1 MKRNLNW
8 KKVWKYSVIFWGYT
22 EDAFYFAP
30 KAGYAAKKGEQAK
43 EFQKLIK
50 AVHSQGMNV
59 VMDFDFDESKIT
71 VDEDGQVS
79 YIGVYER
86 RRSNQIIEDFMLA
99 ANETIAEDYFWQQIP
114 FEYRIHEAPDTERV
128 KQLSIL
134 ISKFGYYFKASKE
147 NIHPKEFQKLLSKI
161 EGEPCENLISRMTLR
176 TMRQA
181 RYSTECEGHFGLSC
195 KYYCH
200 FTSPIR
206 RYPDLQIHR
215 IIKDNIHGRLDDRR
229 LSHYDAILPKV
240 CDDNSR
246 KERRAE
252 EAERQVERLKKV
264 EYMEH
269 HIGEEFEG
277 IISGVINRGI
287 FVELPNTIEG
297 FVDVSTLYDDFYVYS
312 QDEYAMIGESTG
324 KKYSIGDTVKVKVK
338 LADKQSRR
346 IEFVIRSDAKEGD
359 ETGHGKGK
367 RQQTHRK

>member
-1 MKRNLNW
+1 MK
-8 KKVWKYSVIFWGYT
+8 
-22 EDAFYFAP
+22 
-30 KAGYAAKKGEQAK
+30 QAK
-43 EFQKLIK
+43 Y
-50 AVHSQGMNV
+50 
-59 VMDFDFDESKIT
+59 T
-71 VDEDGQVS
+71 
-79 YIGVYER
+79 
-86 RRSNQIIEDFMLA
+86 
-99 ANETIAEDYFWQQIP
+99 AEND
-114 FEYRIHEAPDTERV
+114 
-128 KQLSIL
+128 
-134 ISKFGYYFKASKE
+134 
-147 NIHPKEFQKLLSKI
+147 
-161 EGEPCENLISRMTLR
+161 
-176 TMRQA
+176 
-181 RYSTECEGHFGLSC
+181 GHFGLAAN
-195 KYYCH
+195 YYTH

-240 CDDNSR
+240 SDDNSR

-367 RQQTHRK
+367 RKQTHRK

>member
-1 MKRNLNW
+1 MYKR
-8 KKVWKYSVIFWGYT
+8 
-22 EDAFYFAP
+22 
-30 KAGYAAKKGEQAK
+30 Q
-43 EFQKLIK
+43 
-50 AVHSQGMNV
+50 
-59 VMDFDFDESKIT
+59 
-71 VDEDGQVS
+71 S

>member
-1 MKRNLNW
+1 M
-8 KKVWKYSVIFWGYT
+8 
-22 EDAFYFAP
+22 
-30 KAGYAAKKGEQAK
+30 
-43 EFQKLIK
+43 
-50 AVHSQGMNV
+50 
-59 VMDFDFDESKIT
+59 
-71 VDEDGQVS
+71 
-79 YIGVYER
+79 
-86 RRSNQIIEDFMLA
+86 
-99 ANETIAEDYFWQQIP
+99 
-114 FEYRIHEAPDTERV
+114 
-128 KQLSIL
+128 
-134 ISKFGYYFKASKE
+134 
-147 NIHPKEFQKLLSKI
+147 
-161 EGEPCENLISRMTLR
+161 
-176 TMRQA
+176 
-181 RYSTECEGHFGLSC
+181 SC

>member
-1 MKRNLNW
+1 M
-8 KKVWKYSVIFWGYT
+8 
-22 EDAFYFAP
+22 
-30 KAGYAAKKGEQAK
+30 
-43 EFQKLIK
+43 
-50 AVHSQGMNV
+50 
-59 VMDFDFDESKIT
+59 
-71 VDEDGQVS
+71 
-79 YIGVYER
+79 
-86 RRSNQIIEDFMLA
+86 
-99 ANETIAEDYFWQQIP
+99 
-114 FEYRIHEAPDTERV
+114 
-128 KQLSIL
+128 
-134 ISKFGYYFKASKE
+134 
-147 NIHPKEFQKLLSKI
+147 
-161 EGEPCENLISRMTLR
+161 
-176 TMRQA
+176 
-181 RYSTECEGHFGLSC
+181 
-195 KYYCH
+195 
-200 FTSPIR
+200 
-206 RYPDLQIHR
+206 
-215 IIKDNIHGRLDDRR
+215 DDRR

-240 CDDNSR
+240 SDDNSR

-367 RQQTHRK
+367 RKQTHRK